1 MEQALRILIPLVILG
16 VVAVLGL
23 GFYALYRGGEFGRT
37 WSNRLMRM
45 RIGLQALAVAL
56 LVVLVMIVRAGHHH

>member
-1 MEQALRILIPLVILG
+1 MEQALRILIPLVLLG

-23 GFYALYRGGEFGRT
+23 GFYALHRGGEFGRT

-56 LVVLVMIVRAGHHH
+56 LVLFVFMRASHH